1 MDILCYVKKARE
13 RIANSMLPVL
23 NEKKK
28 RKEDNCITDRQTDR
42 HTHTQHTM
50 ISCACRGH
58 SCKGTQGNITPVS
71 SEKRNWKLGTGWKGD
86 SLFTLSWILYHLNT

>member
-28 RKEDNCITDRQTDR
+28 RKEDNCITDRQT
-42 HTHTQHTM
+42 HTHTHT
-50 ISCACRGH
+50 H
-58 SCKGTQGNITPVS
+58 THND
-71 SEKRNWKLGTGWKGD
+71 KLCMQR
-86 SLFTLSWILYHLNT
+86 TLL

>member
-28 RKEDNCITDRQTDR
+28 RKEDNCITDRQIR
-42 HTHTQHTM
+42 Q
-50 ISCACRGH
+50 
-58 SCKGTQGNITPVS
+58 
-71 SEKRNWKLGTGWKGD
+71 
-86 SLFTLSWILYHLNT
+86 SLALPYPSKIKEL